1 MLTPGWAESH
11 ADALL
16 GESEPF
22 GGVQRPAE
30 RRARLWPAEGHRDL
44 AASAEHEGRRQTRHA
59 VAVADD
65 ALAVADRGER
75 PAKASYEPQ
84 RPGARVAPIH
94 ADDPAAA
101 PRPLLE
107 RLDRRRL
114 GRARSAR

>member
-75 PAKASYEPQ
+75 PAQASYERQP
-84 RPGARVAPIH
+84 RRAPVAPTHPH
-94 ADDPAAA
+94 APAPAL
-101 PRPLLE
+101 PPFRQ
-107 RLDRRRL
+107 RL
-114 GRARSAR
+114 A